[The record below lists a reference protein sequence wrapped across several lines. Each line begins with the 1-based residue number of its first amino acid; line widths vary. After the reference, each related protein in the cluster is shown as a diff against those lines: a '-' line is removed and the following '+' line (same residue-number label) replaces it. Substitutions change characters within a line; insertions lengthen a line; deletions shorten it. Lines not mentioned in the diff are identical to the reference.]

1 MTSQPYHCTM
11 RSISNEQ
18 YDAII
23 RLLSGFVASDK
34 ETTTQAAERRRKA
47 TKTLKYLKRNRR

>member
-1 MTSQPYHCTM
+1 M

-34 ETTTQAAERRRKA
+34 ETTIQAAERRRKA
-47 TKTLKYLKRNRR
+47 VKMLKYLKRNRQ

>member
-1 MTSQPYHCTM
+1 M

-47 TKTLKYLKRNRR
+47 AKTIKYLKRKRQ

>member
-1 MTSQPYHCTM
+1 M
-11 RSISNEQ
+11 RTISNEQ

-23 RLLSGFVASDK
+23 RLLGGFIASDK

-47 TKTLKYLKRNRR
+47 TKTLKYLKRNRT

>member
-1 MTSQPYHCTM
+1 MQ
-11 RSISNEQ
+11 SISNDR

-47 TKTLKYLKRNRR
+47 TKMMKYLKRNKDVRKDN

>member
-1 MTSQPYHCTM
+1 MQI
-11 RSISNEQ
+11 ISNEQ

-23 RLLSGFVASDK
+23 RLLGGFIASDK

-47 TKTLKYLKRNRR
+47 LKTIKYLKRNRK